1 MNIERQLKLLLK
13 QGEGETYYS
22 FANADGKRWW
32 VPVRHMTTS
41 MNLYQPS
48 GTKGRLLKRGLPW
61 LHWNPLVRKVLH
73 AERIQLALG
82 DELRELL
89 ERIFG
94 QQDLEFAI
102 FGGTPCIHQK
112 ITMQISWDT
121 RILGYVKV
129 TESKEIYGIFE
140 HEKKILDT
148 LYSQG
153 MKHVPECLY
162 CGSLKNGLYLFVQST
177 VKTLQSEVVHAWGE
191 RHERFLK
198 NLMAHTRQI
207 VRFEDSDFYRDL
219 NILEERLSV
228 LGNPKVLY
236 KAIQEIKERYTG
248 QEVEFS
254 AFQADF
260 TPWNMFVEKGQ
271 LFVFD
276 WEYAR
281 LTYPAYLDYFHFWIQ
296 TEIFEAHLTAE
307 QIVRHYT
314 ANRGKL
320 QAMFKNPDWALQ
332 CYLLAIISIYLQR
345 EQGILEQATI
355 KRIDL
360 WMTLLEHLK
369 QENE

>member
-1 MNIERQLKLLLK
+1 MNIDEQLKQLLK

-32 VPVRHMTTS
+32 MPVRHMAVG

-48 GTKGRLLKRGLPW
+48 GTKGKLLKRGLPW
-61 LHWNPLVRKVLH
+61 LHWNPVVRKVLH

-94 QQDLEFAI
+94 QQELEFAI
-102 FGGTPCIHQK
+102 FGGTPCVHQK
-112 ITMQISWDT
+112 ITMQISRNT

-153 MKHVPECLY
+153 MKHVPKCLY

-236 KAIQEIKERYTG
+236 QAIQEIKEQYTG

-320 QAMFKNPDWALQ
+320 QAMFENPDWALQ

-360 WMTLLEHLK
+360 WMTLLEYLK

>member
-1 MNIERQLKLLLK
+1 MNIDGQLKLLLK

-32 VPVRHMTTS
+32 MPGRHMAVG

-48 GTKGRLLKRGLPW
+48 GIKGKLLKRGLPW
-61 LHWNPLVRKVLH
+61 LHWNPVVRKVLH

-82 DELRELL
+82 DELLELL

-94 QQDLEFAI
+94 QQGLEFAI
-102 FGGTPCIHQK
+102 FGGTPCVHQK
-112 ITMQISWDT
+112 ITMQISRNT

-177 VKTLQSEVVHAWGE
+177 VKTLKSEVVHAWGE
-191 RHERFLK
+191 RHERFLNDLK
-198 NLMAHTRQI
+198 THTQQK

-219 NILEERLSV
+219 NILEERLPV

-236 KAIQEIKERYTG
+236 KVIQEIKERSTG
-248 QEVEFS
+248 QEVEYF

-307 QIVRHYT
+307 QIARHYS
-314 ANRGKL
+314 ANRVKL
-320 QAMFKNPDWALQ
+320 HAMFENPDWALQ

-345 EQGILEQATI
+345 EQGILEQETI

-360 WMTLLEHLK
+360 WMTLLDYLK
-369 QENE
+369 QKNE

>member
-1 MNIERQLKLLLK
+1 MNIEGQLKLLLK
-13 QGEGETYYS
+13 QGEGGTYYS

-32 VPVRHMTTS
+32 MPVRHMAVG

-48 GTKGRLLKRGLPW
+48 GTKGKLLKWGLPW
-61 LHWNPLVRKVLH
+61 LHWNPVVRKVLRT
-73 AERIQLALG
+73 ERIQLALG

-94 QQDLEFAI
+94 QQELEFAI
-102 FGGTPCIHQK
+102 FGGTPCVHQK
-112 ITMQISWDT
+112 ITMQISRNT

-148 LYSQG
+148 LCCQG

-219 NILEERLSV
+219 NILEERLPV
-228 LGNPKVLY
+228 LGNSKVLY
-236 KAIQEIKERYTG
+236 KAIHEIKERYTV

-281 LTYPAYLDYFHFWIQ
+281 MTYPPRLDYFHFLIQ
-296 TEIFEAHLTAE
+296 TAVFEDHLTVEEIAHRYALLRSGLTE
-307 QIVRHYT
+307 IWE
-314 ANRGKL
+314 
-320 QAMFKNPDWALQ
+320 NPDLALQ
-332 CYLLAIISIYLQR
+332 CYLLAILSIYLQR
-345 EQGILEQATI
+345 EPGELGEDTF

-360 WMTLLEHLK
+360 WLTLLNK
-369 QENE
+369 IKNA

>member
-1 MNIERQLKLLLK
+1 MNTEHQLKQLLK
-13 QGEGETYYS
+13 QGEGEIFYS
-22 FANADGKRWW
+22 FANTDGKRWW
-32 VPVRHMTTS
+32 MPARHMVVAMS
-41 MNLYQPS
+41 LYQPS
-48 GTKGRLLKRGLPW
+48 GAKGKLLKQYLPW
-61 LHWNPLVRKVLH
+61 LHWNPVVRKVLH
-73 AERIQLALG
+73 AERMQLALG

-94 QQDLEFAI
+94 LQGLEFAI
-102 FGGTPCIHQK
+102 FGGTPCVHQK
-112 ITMQISWDT
+112 ITMQISRDS

-129 TESKEIYGIFE
+129 TENKEIYRIFE
-140 HEKKILDT
+140 HEKRILDT
-148 LYSQG
+148 LHGKGIGQ
-153 MKHVPECLY
+153 VPVCLY
-162 CGSLKNGLYLFVQST
+162 CGTMKTGLHVFVQST
-177 VKTLQSEVVHAWGE
+177 IKTQQSEVVHVWSDK
-191 RHERFLK
+191 HEQFL
-198 NLMAHTRQI
+198 NSLAEHTRQKLA
-207 VRFEDSDFYRDL
+207 FEETDFCRDL
-219 NILEERLSV
+219 NILEERLPV

-236 KAIQEIKERYTG
+236 QAIQEIKERYTG

-320 QAMFKNPDWALQ
+320 QAMFENPDWALQ

-360 WMTLLEHLK
+360 WMTLLEYLK